1 MGMGFLQ
8 TFPNDICF
16 SESFSKRVPT
26 LFGSKKGINTKH
38 YDVVVIGSD
47 EVFNCTQKTWF
58 GFSSQLFGKGLN
70 ASRIITYAASFGATT
85 IDKLQLVGKK
95 EIVSSLLHDLDAISV
110 RDENSMKVI
119 EELTGRTPWLHVDPV
134 LIFDYNQFIPDKF
147 NRNEYIIVYTYPGR
161 ITDKRK

>member
-16 SESFSKRVPT
+16 QNRFQKEFLPYLGV
-26 LFGSKKGINTKH
+26 KKGINTKH

-85 IDKLQLVGKK
+85 IDKLQLVGKRK
-95 EIVSSLLHDLDAISV
+95 LS
-110 RDENSMKVI
+110 
-119 EELTGRTPWLHVDPV
+119 
-134 LIFDYNQFIPDKF
+134 Q
-147 NRNEYIIVYTYPGR
+147 VYCM
-161 ITDKRK
+161 I